1 MKGEALFSG
10 AAFKEIRMK
19 KKVLILTGVAVALL
33 IAVIAAALNAVFT
46 VARVE
51 VHFSV
56 CSSRGE
62 EEAVLLQSELDETYV
77 GKSTTFLKL
86 EDVEETVEHYPA
98 FRVTAA
104 EKQFPRTVVLSVE
117 ERREAFCFRRENGLF
132 AILDEEGVYLYD
144 SETNTNRRGGENIVL
159 EGFTLTADAGARATG
174 EYALELFQ
182 MCEVFFSALGDAR
195 ANIVSVTL
203 SSEYEMGSYFLLQ
216 MREGV
221 TVQIFTPENETEE
234 KAEAV
239 LEAYLS
245 LSETQKTYGF
255 FDVIDSAGGGFT
267 VSNHRPSL

>member
-1 MKGEALFSG
+1 
-10 AAFKEIRMK
+10 MK

-62 EEAVLLQSELDETYV
+62 EEAVLLQSELDDAYV
-77 GKSTTFLKL
+77 GRSTTFLKL
-86 EDVEETVEHYPA
+86 EDVQETVESYPA
-98 FRVTAA
+98 FRVTSA
-104 EKQFPRTVVLSVE
+104 EKQFPRTVVLTVE
-117 ERREAFCFRRENGLF
+117 ERREAFAFRRENGLY

-159 EGFTLTADAGARATG
+159 EGFTLTSTGAGERVTG
-174 EYALELFQ
+174 EYAQELFE
-182 MCEVFFSALGDAR
+182 MCSVFFSELGDAR
-195 ANIVSVTL
+195 ANLVSVTL
-203 SSEYEMGSYFLLQ
+203 SSEYEMGGYFLLQ

-239 LEAYLS
+239 LETYLS
-245 LSETQKTYGF
+245 LSEAQKTYGF
-255 FDVIDSAGGGFT
+255 FDVIDSEGGGFT
-267 VSNHRPSL
+267 VSQHRPSL